1 MTDSSETWGPST
13 RAVHPPAFPMPSQ
26 PGLTPPVWRTA
37 VFTFETAQDYA
48 DVLGGRSPGY
58 TYSRLD
64 NPTVDGFAAAVAS
77 LEDPRDGREP
87 IAGQGFSSGMS
98 AISTALMALVESGD
112 HIVAPAQIYG
122 GTYALLND
130 TLARFGVT
138 TTFVDISDPSAIA
151 QAVTSR
157 TRVIYAETIA
167 NPMLQVADLAML
179 AEIAHAADAKLVVDS
194 TFATPSVCKPLAF
207 GADVV
212 VHSATKYLGGH
223 ADVTAGVVVADVETL
238 RPIAALRRTL
248 GTTLSPDDA
257 WLAARGAVTLQL
269 RMERHC
275 ASASALAAALTSHPG
290 VARVDHP
297 SLPDSPYAALADRQF
312 FRGMYGGIVTVS
324 PAGGRQAGMDF
335 CDRLKL
341 IPIATSL
348 GGVHS
353 KVSHVASTTHRQF
366 DDEALRRADI
376 DPAAVRISV
385 GLEDVEDLIAD
396 FLQALSR

>member
-1 MTDSSETWGPST
+1 MSDSTWGPST
-13 RAVHPPAFPMPSQ
+13 RAVHPPEFPMPPQ

-37 VFTFETAQDYA
+37 VFRFETAHDYA

-77 LEDPRDGREP
+77 LEDPRDGLKT

-98 AISTALMALVESGD
+98 AISTTLLALVKAGD
-112 HIVAPAQIYG
+112 HIVAPAQVYG
-122 GTYALLND
+122 GTYALLAA
-130 TLARFGVT
+130 TLPGFGVS
-138 TTFVDISDPSAIA
+138 TTFVDIADPAA
-151 QAVTSR
+151 VAAAVTEK
-157 TRVIYAETIA
+157 TRVVYAETIA
-167 NPMLQVADLAML
+167 NPMLQVADIAML
-179 AEIAHAADAKLVVDS
+179 AEVAHANDAKLVVDS
-194 TFATPSVCKPLAF
+194 TFATPAVCRPLAF

-223 ADVTAGVVVADVETL
+223 ADVTAGVVVADEETL
-238 RPIAALRRTL
+238 LPIAALRRTM

-257 WLAARGAVTLQL
+257 WLAARGTLTLQL

-275 ASASALAAALTSHPG
+275 ASAVSLAAALSGHPD

-297 SLPDSPYAALADRQF
+297 SLPESPYSVVADKQF
-312 FRGMYGGIVTVS
+312 ATGMYGGIVTVS

-366 DDEALRRADI
+366 DDEALRAADI
-376 DPAAVRISV
+376 DPAAVRVSV

-396 FLQALSR
+396 CLQALSR

>member
-1 MTDSSETWGPST
+1 MTGGRESWGPST
-13 RAVHPPAFPMPSQ
+13 RAVHPPEFPMPAQ

-37 VFTFETAQDYA
+37 VFRFDTARDYA
-48 DVLGGRSPGY
+48 EVLGGRSPGY

-77 LEDPRDGREP
+77 LEDPRDGREAP
-87 IAGQGFSSGMS
+87 AGQGFSSGMS
-98 AISTALMALVESGD
+98 AVTTTLMAMLGAGD
-112 HIVAPAQIYG
+112 HVIAPAQVYG
-122 GTYALLND
+122 GTYGLLSA
-130 TLARFGVT
+130 TLSRFGIAT
-138 TTFVDISDPSAIA
+138 SFVD
-151 QAVTSR
+151 QADRAAVAAAFTPR
-157 TRVIYAETIA
+157 TRVVYAETIA
-167 NPMLQVADLAML
+167 NPMLAVADLAML
-179 AEIAHAADAKLVVDS
+179 ADLAHAAGAALVVDS
-194 TFATPSVCKPLAF
+194 TFATPAVCRPLGL

-223 ADVTAGVVVADVETL
+223 ADVTAGVVVADEQTL
-238 RPIAALRRTL
+238 APIAALRRTM

-257 WLAARGAVTLQL
+257 WLAARGALTLQV

-275 ASASALAAALTSHPG
+275 ASATALAAALSGHPA

-297 SLPDSPYAALADRQF
+297 SLPDSPYAAVARRQF
-312 FRGMYGGIVTVS
+312 TPGMYGGVVTLS

-335 CDRLKL
+335 CDRLAL

-366 DDEALRRADI
+366 DDEALRAADI
-376 DPAAVRISV
+376 HPAAVRISV
-385 GLEDVEDLIAD
+385 GLEDVEDLVAD
-396 FLQALSR
+396 CLQALS